1 MAKFFPMFSGSEG
14 NATYIGGADGGIL
27 IDAGVSFKRLK
38 NSLLGAGI
46 ALDEIKAVLIT
57 HEHNDHV
64 KGLKVFLK
72 NRHVPVIASR
82 DTIYALEFAGI
93 ISYDAPRI
101 YIDELNEHLLDDM
114 VIKRYPTSHDCKGS
128 SCYTVSLGKEVKTAV
143 CTDLGIMTDEIINA
157 LCGCQLVMLESN
169 HDPVMLRLGPYP
181 PELKI
186 RIGSDR
192 GHLPNAVCAQT
203 LATLYEKGTTR
214 FVLAHL
220 SETNN
225 TPEKAASAARAALMD
240 KGAVENS
247 DYILYVAEREGSRV
261 IPL

>member
-14 NATYIGGADGGIL
+14 NATYIGGAFGGVL
-27 IDAGVSFKRLK
+27 VDVGVSFKRLK

-46 ALDEIKAVLIT
+46 ALEDIKAILIT

-64 KGLKVFLK
+64 KGLKVLLK
-72 NRHVPVIASR
+72 NHPVPVIASR

-93 ISYDAPRI
+93 IGYDTSRI
-101 YIDELNEHLLDDM
+101 YIDELEEYQLADM
-114 VIKRYPTSHDCKGS
+114 VIRRYPTSHDCKGS
-128 SCYTVSLGKEVKTAV
+128 SCYTVGLGAELKTAV
-143 CTDLGIMTDEIINA
+143 CTDLGIMTDEIVNA
-157 LCGCQLVMLESN
+157 LSGCQLVMLESN

-203 LATLYEKGTTR
+203 LAMLYEKGTTR